1 LRLYPK
7 AAFMTPT
14 PDDDSRLLE
23 RHRQY
28 HCLLARLQLDPRLQ
42 GKLDPSDVVQETLL
56 KAHANRDQFRGGS
69 EGEWLAW
76 LRVILARQLADE
88 LRKLGRRHQDKEVS
102 LQAALD
108 ESSARVEA
116 WIVAEGSSPSESAE
130 RHERVLRLADAL
142 AQLPDDQRAAVEWRH
157 LQGRS
162 VPEVAILMDRT
173 TASVAGLLRR
183 GLKRLRELLPE

>member
-1 LRLYPK
+1 
-7 AAFMTPT
+7 M
-14 PDDDSRLLE
+14 
-23 RHRQY
+23 
-28 HCLLARLQLDPRLQ
+28 
-42 GKLDPSDVVQETLL
+42 QETLL
-56 KAHANRDQFRGGS
+56 KAHTNRDQFRGAS
-69 EGEWLAW
+69 EGEWMAW

-102 LQAALD
+102 LQAAVD

-116 WIVAEGSSPSESAE
+116 WIVAEGSSPSESAI

-142 AQLPDDQRAAVEWRH
+142 AQLPEDQRAAVEWRH
-157 LQGRS
+157 LQGRP
-162 VPEVAILMDRT
+162 VPEVAKLMDRT